1 MRPLLLLLALLGLVP
16 LVVNDPGH
24 LYFMTLILVWC
35 LFALGYDLVFGV
47 TGMLSFGHAAFFGV
61 GSYVFALIVF
71 KSPALFPL
79 AIAAAGLAAGAVALL
94 VAALA
99 LRLSGIYF
107 SLMTLAIAEL
117 FFFAASSPLRRLTGG
132 EDGLTG
138 VPRPTLFGISFIDDA
153 HFYLLVLAFL
163 AVGLLVSRTLRNSP
177 FGQALK
183 GMRVNEVRADQVG
196 FDVKRLKLAAFAIS
210 GIYSGVA
217 GALLGSLMQFVN
229 PQGLHWSTSGDVV
242 IMTLLGGIGTLY
254 GPILGVVVFEVL
266 KEALSSRT
274 VHWYGVLGLIFIL
287 ATMFMPRGIHGVVV
301 ALWQRL
307 FSRKPEASRQR
318 PPKGKT
324 V

>member
-1 MRPLLLLLALLGLVP
+1 MKPLLLLGVLLALAP
-16 LVVNDPGH
+16 LVITDQGH

-61 GSYVFALIVF
+61 GSYVFALIVL
-71 KSPALFPL
+71 KDPALFPL
-79 AIAAAGLAAGAVALL
+79 AIIAAGVAGGLVALL

-117 FFFAASSPLRRLTGG
+117 FFFAASSPMRNLTGG

-138 VPRPTLFGISFIDDA
+138 VPRPTLLGVGFIDDA
-153 HFYLLVLAFL
+153 RFYLLVLAFFML
-163 AVGLLVSRTLRNSP
+163 GIAVSRMLRNSP

-183 GMRVNEVRADQVG
+183 GLRVNEVRADQVG
-196 FDVKRLKLAAFAIS
+196 FNVKRLKLAAFAIS
-210 GIYSGVA
+210 GIYTGIA

-254 GPILGVVVFEVL
+254 GPIYGVVVFEVL

-274 VHWYGVLGLIFIL
+274 VHWYGILGLIFIA
-287 ATMFMPRGIHGVVV
+287 ATMYMPRGIQGAVT
-301 ALWQRL
+301 AFRQRL
-307 FSRKPEASRQR
+307 VKRSGQ
-318 PPKGKT
+318 
-324 V
+324 